1 MTDRPPPAPTPG
13 QILGPYYP
21 PNPDPDADF
30 DLTRWPGAAEAAHG
44 PTVLL
49 SGRVRATDRGG
60 VAGALVEVWQC
71 DSAGRYRHP
80 DAPETE
86 LVDPRFEGYG
96 RVIADADGGYVL
108 RVLRPVPYPGR
119 TPHVHF
125 RVTAAGLA
133 PLVTQMYVAGEARN
147 ADDFALARAG
157 DQRDRLVVAL
167 QPAKDGPDAW
177 TALFDIVLSP
187 MESAS

>member
-1 MTDRPPPAPTPG
+1 MTDHPPLVPTPG

-21 PNPDPDADF
+21 PAPDPEADF
-30 DLTRWPGAAEAAHG
+30 DLTRFPGAPEAAAG

-49 SGRVRATDRGG
+49 SGRVRSTAGSA
-60 VAGALVEVWQC
+60 VSGALVEVWQC
-71 DSAGRYRHP
+71 DRAGRYRHP

-96 RVIADADGGYVL
+96 RVVTGKGGDYAF

-125 RVTAAGLA
+125 KVTAAGHATLI
-133 PLVTQMYVAGEARN
+133 TQMYVAGEAGN
-147 ADDFALARAG
+147 AADFALAQAG
-157 DQRDRLVVAL
+157 DRRALLVAAL
-167 QPAKDGPDAW
+167 VPAERGPDTWRAR
-177 TALFDIVLSP
+177 FDLVLSP
-187 MESAS
+187 AEAAS